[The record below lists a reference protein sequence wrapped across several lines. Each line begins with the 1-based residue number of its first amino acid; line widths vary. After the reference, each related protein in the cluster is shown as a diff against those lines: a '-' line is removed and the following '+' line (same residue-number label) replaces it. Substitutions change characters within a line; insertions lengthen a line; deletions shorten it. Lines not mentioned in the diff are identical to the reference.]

1 VTSTFGWL
9 DTDESRRD
17 AMLKI
22 VELFKDE
29 STVDDLG
36 IGSIRDAISDAL
48 FPGTSVLHTRLRYI
62 LFVPWLLAQA
72 AQAKNLEAMRAEF
85 RRLEIRLI
93 YSLLIGGETEGVI
106 GGVAKDALKRTPS
119 AAYWA
124 SLRRYGTRTWNTS
137 VDGFFRRTMTQK
149 TLRRHSAEPDDPEA
163 REALEAGLDPNL
175 PEPPPDLL
183 HSATFA
189 LPDHERRYLVDRLS
203 MSTEGSL
210 LAWLVHH
217 PRTEEAA
224 FVWELGPST
233 LPPELENVVEQGRL
247 FREVIRGAPLL
258 YNLILSERAR
268 NSELEG
274 NYRQE
279 LATWREQVTD
289 GPLRQWDG
297 PHFWR
302 TLQRAGSPIRQPTQ
316 IFVDAWVQHVDSTID
331 LASSDSARTT
341 IADRERRL
349 KGGRSRLVNQA
360 ALDRWNGAAGLV
372 TLDYRWRVTRG
383 LLLDLWETT

>member
-1 VTSTFGWL
+1 
-9 DTDESRRD
+9 
-17 AMLKI
+17 
-22 VELFKDE
+22 
-29 STVDDLG
+29 
-36 IGSIRDAISDAL
+36 
-48 FPGTSVLHTRLRYI
+48 
-62 LFVPWLLAQA
+62 
-72 AQAKNLEAMRAEF
+72 
-85 RRLEIRLI
+85 
-93 YSLLIGGETEGVI
+93 
-106 GGVAKDALKRTPS
+106 
-119 AAYWA
+119 
-124 SLRRYGTRTWNTS
+124 
-137 VDGFFRRTMTQK
+137 
-149 TLRRHSAEPDDPEA
+149 
-163 REALEAGLDPNL
+163 
-175 PEPPPDLL
+175 
-183 HSATFA
+183 

-224 FVWELGPST
+224 YVWELGPST

-258 YNLILSERAR
+258 YNLMLSERAK

-274 NYRQE
+274 KYRQE

-289 GPLRQWDG
+289 GPLRQWDRQ
-297 PHFWR
+297 HFWR
-302 TLQRAGSPIRQPTQ
+302 TLQRAGSPIRQPSQ
-316 IFVDAWVQHVDSTID
+316 IFVDAWVHHVDSTID

-383 LLLDLWETT
+383 LLLDLWEIT